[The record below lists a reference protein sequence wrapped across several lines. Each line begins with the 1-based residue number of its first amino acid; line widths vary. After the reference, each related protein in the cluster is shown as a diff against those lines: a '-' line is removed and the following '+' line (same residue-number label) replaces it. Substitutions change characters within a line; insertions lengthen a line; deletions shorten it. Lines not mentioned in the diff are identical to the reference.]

1 MQNPLLEQLV
11 TELVATDG
19 IMLVMDSAGA
29 VSEMHP
35 REVEAPQ
42 FDRGWATIEAAGWH
56 VHMNL
61 AVVEGVQFV
70 EADDRMH
77 EGIAKL
83 YYVRLSGGQSR
94 HLNPF
99 LLPQSMAG
107 RQ

>member
-1 MQNPLLEQLV
+1 MQNQVLEQLV
-11 TELVATDG
+11 AELVATDS

-35 REVEAPQ
+35 LEVAAPL

-61 AVVEGVQFV
+61 GAVDGVQFV
-70 EADDRMH
+70 EADDQVH
-77 EGIAKL
+77 EGDRQAVLRPLQRPKP
-83 YYVRLSGGQSR
+83 R
-94 HLNPF
+94 HVNPF

-107 RQ
+107 